1 MATAQSGNRTLRIP
15 TEGCSRGKGQLAH
28 IKHFENKLVSIVI
41 KRLIKVLCCHWREL
55 PQVSLLLQ
63 QTPVATKH
71 IFCCD
76 KIIFVTI
83 YIQTHFVA
91 TNVCLSLQN
100 YVCRDKTDTC
110 DSSYQWYWAAK
121 PTLRKTQAK
130 MMLFLLCLFTPPP
143 FFSSA
148 VHTSWYF
155 GFFSRL
161 FERCL
166 SCGQKW

>member
-1 MATAQSGNRTLRIP
+1 MRPAAMATAQSGNRTLRIP

-55 PQVSLLLQ
+55 PQVSFLLQ

-83 YIQTHFVA
+83 YTQRRILSQQMCVCRYKIMFVA
-91 TNVCLSLQN
+91 TKLILVTVPANDTGQQN
-100 YVCRDKTDTC
+100 
-110 DSSYQWYWAAK
+110 
-121 PTLRKTQAK
+121 
-130 MMLFLLCLFTPPP
+130 PPLEK
-143 FFSSA
+143 
-148 VHTSWYF
+148 HK
-155 GFFSRL
+155 
-161 FERCL
+161 
-166 SCGQKW
+166 QK